1 MAEPIK
7 LSAVAGTSMSNS
19 EVADWLRLW
28 ADHIEEDM
36 TAQVR
41 TIAIV
46 AEDTEGQIGVVNT
59 GRPSDK
65 ARLLGILHFA
75 ADRVLCCDNNE
86 KGGFLT
92 ESIDS

>member
-1 MAEPIK
+1 MNEPIK
-7 LSAVAGTSMSNS
+7 LSAVAGTSMTNS

-28 ADHIEEDM
+28 AIHIEENLDV
-36 TAQVR
+36 QVR
-41 TIAIV
+41 TIAVV
-46 AEDTEGQIGVVNT
+46 AEDEGGQIGVVNT